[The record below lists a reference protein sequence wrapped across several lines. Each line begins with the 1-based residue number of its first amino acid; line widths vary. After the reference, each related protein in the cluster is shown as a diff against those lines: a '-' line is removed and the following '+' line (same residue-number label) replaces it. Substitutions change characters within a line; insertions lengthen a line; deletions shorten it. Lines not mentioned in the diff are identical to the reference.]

1 MEAKAAAAA
10 GAGAVTLPIGVVF
23 VWLTGQIGDLE
34 DRIRA
39 MEVDMATT
47 QQDVEATKES
57 AAEIHSILD
66 RAFPRAGTNPG
77 G

>member
-1 MEAKAAAAA
+1 MEAKTAAAA
-10 GAGAVTLPIGVVF
+10 GAGAVTLPMAALFG
-23 VWLTGQIGDLE
+23 WMTTQIGDLE

-39 MEVDMATT
+39 IEVDMATT

-57 AAEIHSILD
+57 ADEIHQILD
-66 RAFPRAGTNPG
+66 RAFPRTGTNSG

>member
-10 GAGAVTLPIGVVF
+10 GAGAVTLPMGVVF

-57 AAEIHSILD
+57 AAEIHQILD
-66 RAFPRAGTNPG
+66 RAFPRTGTN
-77 G
+77 

>member
-1 MEAKAAAAA
+1 MDAKTAAAA
-10 GAGAVTLPIGVVF
+10 GAGGVTLPIGVVF
-23 VWLTGQIGDLE
+23 VWLTGQISDLE

-39 MEVDMATT
+39 IEVDMATT

-57 AAEIHSILD
+57 AEEIHSILD
-66 RAFPRAGTNPG
+66 RAFPRTGTSPG

>member
-1 MEAKAAAAA
+1 MEAKTAAAA
-10 GAGAVTLPIGVVF
+10 GAGAVTLPIGAVF

-57 AAEIHSILD
+57 AAEIHQILD
-66 RAFPRAGTNPG
+66 RAFPRTGTNSG

>member
-1 MEAKAAAAA
+1 MEAKTAAAA
-10 GAGAVTLPIGVVF
+10 GAGAVTIPIGAVF
-23 VWLTGQIGDLE
+23 IWLTGEISDLE

-57 AAEIHSILD
+57 AKEIHTILD
-66 RAFPRAGTNPG
+66 RAFPRAGANSG

>member
-10 GAGAVTLPIGVVF
+10 GAGAVTLPMGVIF
-23 VWLTGQIGDLE
+23 VWLTGQISGLE

-66 RAFPRAGTNPG
+66 RAFPRSGANPG

>member
-1 MEAKAAAAA
+1 MEAKTAAAA
-10 GAGAVTLPIGVVF
+10 GAGVVTLPVGVIF
-23 VWLTGQIGDLE
+23 VWLTGEIGDLE

-39 MEVDMATT
+39 MEVEMATT

-66 RAFPRAGTNPG
+66 RAFPRAGANPG

>member
-1 MEAKAAAAA
+1 MEAKTAAAA
-10 GAGAVTLPIGVVF
+10 GAGAVTLPMGVIF

-39 MEVDMATT
+39 IEVDMATT
-47 QQDVEATKES
+47 QQDVEATKDS
-57 AAEIHSILD
+57 AEEIHSILD
-66 RAFPRAGTNPG
+66 RAFPRTGANPG

>member
-1 MEAKAAAAA
+1 MEVKTAAAA
-10 GAGAVTLPIGVVF
+10 GAGVVPLPIGVVF

-39 MEVDMATT
+39 IEVDMATT

>member
-1 MEAKAAAAA
+1 MEVKTAAAA
-10 GAGAVTLPIGVVF
+10 GAGVVTLPIGAVF
-23 VWLTGQIGDLE
+23 VWLTGEISDLE

-47 QQDVEATKES
+47 QQDVAATKES
-57 AAEIHSILD
+57 AEEIHSILD
-66 RAFPRAGTNPG
+66 RAFPRAGATPG

>member
-10 GAGAVTLPIGVVF
+10 GAGAVTLPMGVVF

-57 AAEIHSILD
+57 AAEIHAILD
-66 RAFPRAGTNPG
+66 RAFPRTGTN
-77 G
+77 